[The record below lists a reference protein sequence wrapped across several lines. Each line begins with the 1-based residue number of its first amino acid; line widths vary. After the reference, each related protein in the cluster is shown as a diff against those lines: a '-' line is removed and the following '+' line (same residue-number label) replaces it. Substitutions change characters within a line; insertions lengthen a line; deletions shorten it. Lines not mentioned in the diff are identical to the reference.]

1 MTGASSLLRRLV
13 VAELR
18 SYRILP
24 MWLLRRRDIP
34 VGAVG
39 FGYVGVVL
47 PVLWAFIVVSAIELV
62 VVHVVLPWP
71 AVRVVADVLGVWGL
85 LWMIGLLA
93 GLSVRPHL
101 LDTSGLRVRNG
112 VTTDLVVP
120 WDAVSTV
127 SFRMRSREKSRA
139 VQLDRDGPG
148 TVLNVVVG
156 SQTNVDVALRHPVV
170 VSLPSGDEVVT
181 AVRLYADEPRVLVA
195 AARARLD
202 QGDGATRSPG

>member
-1 MTGASSLLRRLV
+1 MTGARSVVRRLV

-24 MWLLRRRDIP
+24 MWLLRRRDVP

-71 AVRVVADVLGVWGL
+71 TVRVVADVLGVGGL

-101 LDTSGLRVRNG
+101 LDPSGLRIRNG
-112 VTTDLVVP
+112 VTTDLIVP
-120 WDAVSTV
+120 WDAVSAV

-170 VSLPSGDEVVT
+170 VSLPSGEETVT

-195 AARARLD
+195 AARARLG